1 MFGTLSQTGRWCDVS
16 WMNTIYVESS
26 LSGLEY
32 ENKHKEKA
40 ISHKVEGYHV
50 VNVTSSYS
58 INEYE
63 NFPDFKK

>member
-1 MFGTLSQTGRWCDVS
+1 
-16 WMNTIYVESS
+16 MNTIYVESS